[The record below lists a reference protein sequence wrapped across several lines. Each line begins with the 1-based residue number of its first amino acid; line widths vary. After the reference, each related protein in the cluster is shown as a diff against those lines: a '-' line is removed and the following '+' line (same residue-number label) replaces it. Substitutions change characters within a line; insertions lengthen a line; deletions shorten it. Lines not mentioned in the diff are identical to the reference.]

1 MSSFDSINYSLRP
14 SKSIQRQL
22 VFDGVRI
29 LQGHLDLDA
38 LIYIGFGSIWFSDFV
53 MAHKLLAVNKMISI
67 EASEIG
73 YRRAVYNAPYKIVR
87 VEPGFSYDV
96 LPKFFADETLA
107 HPWMIWLDFDYELN
121 ESARDD
127 IRSVIEKAPAN
138 SILLVTFNGL
148 DFKYGSAKD
157 RPERLR
163 ALLGGVV
170 PDDLSREACKE
181 GQMQETLA
189 DLALGYMKSLAADI
203 ARPGGFV
210 PAFRIIYK
218 DGASMVTVGGV
229 LPSKGAARVTADVI
243 NNVEWPCRPLKPIQ
257 APHLTIREAASLQS
271 ILPNVDRLTRVM
283 VQELGFDLQEEQL
296 EAFETY
302 YRQYPAYAQIIA

>member
-29 LQGHLDLDA
+29 LQRHLDLEG

-53 MAHKLLAVNKMISI
+53 MAHKLLDVNKMISI
-67 EASEIG
+67 EGSEIG
-73 YRRAVYNAPYKIVR
+73 YRRALYNAPYKIVQ
-87 VEPGFSYDV
+87 VEQGFSYDV
-96 LPKFFADETLA
+96 LPKFFVDDQLA
-107 HPWMIWLDFDYELN
+107 RPWMIWLDFDYELN
-121 ESARDD
+121 ESSRND
-127 IRSVIEKAPAN
+127 IRSVVEKAPAN
-138 SILLVTFNGL
+138 SILIVTFNGL
-148 DFKYGSAKD
+148 DHKYGFPKD
-157 RPERLR
+157 RPDRLR
-163 ALLGGVV
+163 DLLGSVV
-170 PDDLSREACKE
+170 PDELSREDCKDA
-181 GQMQETLA
+181 QMQETLA
-189 DLALGYMKSLAADI
+189 DLALAYMKSLAADI

-210 PAFRIIYK
+210 PAFRIVYK

-229 LPSKGAARVTADVI
+229 LPSKGAARVTADLVG
-243 NNVEWPCRPLKPIQ
+243 NQAWPCRPKKPIQ

-271 ILPNVDRLTRVM
+271 ILPSIDRLTRVM

-296 EAFETY
+296 EAFEAY

>member
-22 VFDGVRI
+22 VFDGVRM
-29 LQGHLDLDA
+29 LQVHLDLEA
-38 LIYIGFGSIWFSDFV
+38 LVYIGFGSIWFSDFV
-53 MAHKLLAVNKMISI
+53 MAHKILAVNSMVSI
-67 EASEIG
+67 ESSEIG

-96 LPKFFADETLA
+96 LPKFFTDATLA

-163 ALLGGVV
+163 ALLGAVV
-170 PDDLSREACKE
+170 PDDLSKDACKDS
-181 GQMQETLA
+181 QMQETIA
-189 DLALGYMKSLAADI
+189 DLALGYMKSIAADI

-210 PAFRIIYK
+210 PAFRLVYK
-218 DGASMVTVGGV
+218 DGASMVTVGGI
-229 LPSKGAARVTADVI
+229 LPAKGAARVATDVV
-243 NNVEWPCRPLKPIQ
+243 NAQNWPCRPEKPIQ
-257 APHLTIREAASLQS
+257 APHLTIREAACLQS
-271 ILPNVDRLTRVM
+271 KLPSVDRLTRAM
-283 VQELGFDLQEEQL
+283 VQELGFDLQDEQL